1 MSVRADRVDPIQS
14 VDSASSG
21 GVEAA
26 WYPHPLAAR
35 ALRTA
40 VVVTPVAASVGVVF
54 LLNLALPPSRS
65 WEAFCAIAVADVA
78 MALIVLLVVN
88 KVAMRALPLATVLSL
103 SLVFPDRAPKRFSI
117 VLRANSTSRLR
128 SRVLTSH
135 DDESDVT
142 AALEELLTYL
152 AALSRH
158 DRMTRG
164 HCERVRAFVDLLA
177 SQMDLPK
184 EDLERLRW
192 AALFHDIGKLRVPRP
207 ILRKPG
213 KPTSKEW
220 DTLKR
225 HPVDGG
231 KIIKPLAPWLGQWA
245 DAVEQHHERFD
256 GQGYPSGLAGTD
268 ISLGGRMLAVADA
281 YEVMIT
287 SRPYKRP
294 VRPEAARSELVRYA
308 GQQFDPEI
316 VRAFLGIA
324 IGDLRKVMGPLG
336 VLSEVPILATV
347 PRAEALIEMAGR
359 QTIGA
364 VGTAA
369 GAGVLVAAA
378 TLSPVHVASPS
389 APVTN
394 PVARGTTAPQPR
406 TGVDGNPTAAS
417 DAPSQAVT
425 SAKINDGPASSGPV
439 RPSGDSTTGGDGSSD
454 LNTITDSAPVE
465 EVQSATSTI
474 LHTDVPVLGTV
485 GTDLSIPS
493 SSGSAA
499 TNLESAPEDVISS
512 AGETTEVTVST
523 ASSEAE
529 DEGEQVV
536 KGIG

>member
-26 WYPHPLAAR
+26 WYPHPIAAR

-256 GQGYPSGLAGTD
+256 GQGYPSGLVGTD

-439 RPSGDSTTGGDGSSD
+439 RPSGGSTTGGDGSSD

-523 ASSEAE
+523 AS
-529 DEGEQVV
+529 
-536 KGIG
+536 